1 MLSAF
6 TNSLKIPELRQK
18 IFFTLAL
25 LFIARVGANIPL
37 PGVDPSPI
45 KEFFE
50 LREQTRSSDE
60 GNDILGFYNMFTGG
74 ALLNGALF
82 ALGIMPYISASIIMQ
97 LMGAVLPQ
105 LARLQQEGEPGR
117 QKISQY
123 TRYLTIFIC
132 MVQGGLLAVA
142 LRDSP
147 GSLIQGFNPLE
158 IGMDGSPLGRI
169 VPLEEGSE
177 GLFLFNSII
186 FLTTGSLIL
195 MWLGE
200 QITQRGIGNGISL
213 LITVGILADLPK
225 ALADAYTLIFE
236 APSDDNMVIVKALL
250 MIFLFL
256 LVVGGIIAVTQAQRK
271 IPVQYAKRMVGRK
284 VFGGQSSFLP
294 LKVNYAGVMPV
305 IFASA
310 ILMFPAQLLRT
321 LGAAIADSPSETNW
335 AIDLANVFASR
346 GWFYYLVYGGLILV
360 FSYFWVSIM
369 FKPVQ
374 IADDLKKNGG
384 YVPGVRPG
392 DPTAR
397 FLDFT
402 MTRLTLAGAIF
413 LTAIAVFPDFIF
425 KTANVSYNVA
435 TFFGGTGMLI
445 IVGVVLDTMR
455 QVETF
460 LLQRHYDGFLR
471 KGRIR
476 GRSGSSNQ
484 RIESLELKAF
494 EAEWRPLIWIS
505 IFLFVVGLIGYFLKD
520 TNLFST

>member
-50 LREQTRSSDE
+50 MREQTKTDTD

-97 LMGAVLPQ
+97 LMGAVFPQ

-123 TRYLTIFIC
+123 TRYLTILIC
-132 MVQGGLLAVA
+132 IVQGGLLAVA

-147 GSLIQGFNPLE
+147 GSLIQGFDSTT
-158 IGMDGSPLGRI
+158 IGLDAKPLGPI
-169 VPLEEGSE
+169 VVFSGAPS
-177 GLFLFNSII
+177 LFLLLTVV
-186 FLTTGSLIL
+186 FLATGSLIL

-225 ALADAYTLIFE
+225 ALHDAYALVFLAE
-236 APSDDNMVIVKALL
+236 AGDKMVIVKALL
-250 MIFLFL
+250 MVGLFL
-256 LVVGGIIAVTQAQRK
+256 LVVCGIIAVTQAQRK

-321 LGAAIADSPSETNW
+321 LGPAMADADNPTNW
-335 AIDLANVFASR
+335 ATHLADVFASR
-346 GWFYYLVYGGLILV
+346 GLVYYLVYGGLILV

-397 FLDFT
+397 FLDFV
-402 MTRLTLAGAIF
+402 MTRLTLAGSIF
-413 LTAIAVFPDFIF
+413 LTVIAVFPDFIF

-445 IVGVVLDTMR
+445 IVGVILDTMR
-455 QVETF
+455 QIETF
-460 LLQRHYDGFLR
+460 LLQRNYDGFLR

-476 GRSGSSNQ
+476 GRSGSTSQ
-484 RIESLELKAF
+484 GIETLDLKDF
-494 EAEWRPLIWIS
+494 EAQWRPLIYIS
-505 IFLFVVGLIGYFLKD
+505 IILFALGLAGYFLKV
-520 TNLFST
+520 

>member
-1 MLSAF
+1 
-6 TNSLKIPELRQK
+6 
-18 IFFTLAL
+18 
-25 LFIARVGANIPL
+25 
-37 PGVDPSPI
+37 
-45 KEFFE
+45 
-50 LREQTRSSDE
+50 
-60 GNDILGFYNMFTGG
+60 
-74 ALLNGALF
+74 
-82 ALGIMPYISASIIMQ
+82 
-97 LMGAVLPQ
+97 
-105 LARLQQEGEPGR
+105 
-117 QKISQY
+117 
-123 TRYLTIFIC
+123 
-132 MVQGGLLAVA
+132 
-142 LRDSP
+142 
-147 GSLIQGFNPLE
+147 
-158 IGMDGSPLGRI
+158 
-169 VPLEEGSE
+169 
-177 GLFLFNSII
+177 
-186 FLTTGSLIL
+186 

-213 LITVGILADLPK
+213 LITVGILSDLPK
-225 ALADAYTLIFE
+225 ALADAYALVFL
-236 APSDDNMVIVKALL
+236 APAGDNMVIVKALL
-250 MIFLFL
+250 MVGLFL
-256 LVVGGIIAVTQAQRK
+256 AVVGGIIAVTQAQRK

-321 LGAAIADSPSETNW
+321 LGAAIASSPSETNW
-335 AIDLANVFASR
+335 AIDLANVFAER
-346 GWFYYLVYGGLILV
+346 GLFYYFVYGGLILV

-392 DPTAR
+392 APTAR
-397 FLDFT
+397 FLDFV

-455 QVETF
+455 QLETF

-476 GRSGSSNQ
+476 GRSASQG
-484 RIESLELKAF
+484 IESLELKDF
-494 EAEWRPLIWIS
+494 EAQWRWLIRGS
-505 IFLFVVGLIGYFLKD
+505 IILFLFGLVAFFMKAAA
-520 TNLFST
+520 

>member
-1 MLSAF
+1 
-6 TNSLKIPELRQK
+6 
-18 IFFTLAL
+18 
-25 LFIARVGANIPL
+25 
-37 PGVDPSPI
+37 
-45 KEFFE
+45 
-50 LREQTRSSDE
+50 
-60 GNDILGFYNMFTGG
+60 
-74 ALLNGALF
+74 
-82 ALGIMPYISASIIMQ
+82 
-97 LMGAVLPQ
+97 
-105 LARLQQEGEPGR
+105 
-117 QKISQY
+117 
-123 TRYLTIFIC
+123 
-132 MVQGGLLAVA
+132 
-142 LRDSP
+142 
-147 GSLIQGFNPLE
+147 
-158 IGMDGSPLGRI
+158 
-169 VPLEEGSE
+169 
-177 GLFLFNSII
+177 
-186 FLTTGSLIL
+186 

-213 LITVGILADLPK
+213 LITVGILSDLPK
-225 ALADAYTLIFE
+225 ALSDAYALIFL
-236 APSDDNMVIVKALL
+236 APAGDNMVIVKAFL
-250 MIFLFL
+250 MVALFL
-256 LVVGGIIAVTQAQRK
+256 IVVGGIIAVTQAQRK

-321 LGAAIADSPSETNW
+321 LGAAIADSPAETNW

-392 DPTAR
+392 EHTAT
-397 FLDFT
+397 FLDFV

-455 QVETF
+455 QLETF

-476 GRSGSSNQ
+476 GRSSGGNQ
-484 RIESLELKAF
+484 GGIESLELKDF
-494 EAEWRPLIWIS
+494 EAQWRPLIFIA
-505 IFLFVVGLIGYFLKD
+505 IALFLLGLVGFIMK
-520 TNLFST
+520 S

>member
-1 MLSAF
+1 
-6 TNSLKIPELRQK
+6 
-18 IFFTLAL
+18 
-25 LFIARVGANIPL
+25 
-37 PGVDPSPI
+37 
-45 KEFFE
+45 
-50 LREQTRSSDE
+50 
-60 GNDILGFYNMFTGG
+60 
-74 ALLNGALF
+74 
-82 ALGIMPYISASIIMQ
+82 
-97 LMGAVLPQ
+97 
-105 LARLQQEGEPGR
+105 
-117 QKISQY
+117 
-123 TRYLTIFIC
+123 
-132 MVQGGLLAVA
+132 
-142 LRDSP
+142 
-147 GSLIQGFNPLE
+147 
-158 IGMDGSPLGRI
+158 
-169 VPLEEGSE
+169 
-177 GLFLFNSII
+177 
-186 FLTTGSLIL
+186 
-195 MWLGE
+195 
-200 QITQRGIGNGISL
+200 
-213 LITVGILADLPK
+213 
-225 ALADAYTLIFE
+225 
-236 APSDDNMVIVKALL
+236 
-250 MIFLFL
+250 
-256 LVVGGIIAVTQAQRK
+256 
-271 IPVQYAKRMVGRK
+271 MVGRK

-346 GWFYYLVYGGLILV
+346 GWFYYIVYGGLILV

-392 DPTAR
+392 EHTAR
-397 FLDFT
+397 FLDFV

-455 QVETF
+455 QLETF

-476 GRSGSSNQ
+476 GRSSSNSQ
-484 RIESLELKAF
+484 GIESLELKDF
-494 EAEWRPLIWIS
+494 EAQWRPLIFIA
-505 IFLFVVGLIGYFLKD
+505 IALFLLGLVGFILK
-520 TNLFST
+520 ST